1 MSTNALYHRSRM
13 PGTVE
18 LREGKVV
25 VIVSGFHSEDDAKR
39 CAGQVNDLLDRKSG
53 TELVVDLTA
62 IDGFSREAREVWQ
75 GYFRA
80 YAKTVH
86 TLTIVGGTALAR
98 MASAAVCL
106 YAGIKMKTA
115 SELVDVFPNA
125 EGAS

>member
-1 MSTNALYHRSRM
+1 M
-13 PGTVE
+13 PGTVTI
-18 LREGKVV
+18 REQKVV
-25 VIVSGFHSEDDAKR
+25 VVVSGFHSEDDAKR
-39 CAGQVNDLLDRKSG
+39 CAGQVNDLLERKSG
-53 TELVVDLTA
+53 MELIVDLTA

-80 YAKTVH
+80 YSRAVH

-115 SELVDVFPNA
+115 SELSEVFPN
-125 EGAS
+125 EL

>member
-1 MSTNALYHRSRM
+1 M
-13 PGTVE
+13 

-25 VIVSGFHSEDDAKR
+25 VVVAGFHSEEDAKR
-39 CAGQVNDLLDRKSG
+39 CAEQVNDLLDRKTG
-53 TELVVDLTA
+53 GELVVDLTE

-75 GYFRA
+75 SYFKI
-80 YAKTVH
+80 YAKIVH

-115 SELVDVFPNA
+115 SKLADVFP
-125 EGAS
+125 EGAHPS

>member
-1 MSTNALYHRSRM
+1 MRAQ
-13 PGTVE
+13 
-18 LREGKVV
+18 KVV
-25 VIVSGFHSEDDAKR
+25 VIVSGFHSEEDAKR
-39 CAGQVNDLLDRKSG
+39 CAGQVNDMLDRKTG
-53 TELVVDLTA
+53 LELVVDLTT

-80 YAKTVH
+80 YAKAVH

-115 SELVDVFPNA
+115 SQLSEVFPEDA
-125 EGAS
+125 